1 LFLSVHTT
9 FIFTSASL
17 LEYVSF
23 VPICVVLFSI
33 SNFILALPFIK
44 STNPKQNPAIQT
56 IQKINHLN
64 DFLVLGSLSPNM
76 PPITLYLCLSL
87 SFFFF
92 SVCFFFFFFFFFS
105 FFLFL
110 LFFFI
115 FLSHFIFY
123 FYFLIVYN
131 VIIS

>member
-1 LFLSVHTT
+1 
-9 FIFTSASL
+9 
-17 LEYVSF
+17 
-23 VPICVVLFSI
+23 
-33 SNFILALPFIK
+33 

-92 SVCFFFFFFFFFS
+92 SVCFI
-105 FFLFL
+105 FFLFFTFSFL
-110 LFFFI
+110 RLNGFFI
-115 FLSHFIFY
+115 IFFPPIVYKLCIFYQCTNVIRTSVFILSHILQISSSNSY
-123 FYFLIVYN
+123 FGYHLRIKYIYM
-131 VIIS
+131 IINETL

>member
-1 LFLSVHTT
+1 LFLSVHMS
-9 FIFTSASL
+9 FIVTSASL
-17 LEYVSF
+17 LENVSF
-23 VPICVVLFSI
+23 VPIGVVLFSI

-87 SFFFF
+87 SFFYF
-92 SVCFFFFFFFFFS
+92 SFLFFFFFFFIFFS
-105 FFLFL
+105 FFF
-110 LFFFI
+110 
-115 FLSHFIFY
+115 
-123 FYFLIVYN
+123 N
-131 VIIS
+131 G